1 MPIFVFY
8 LWRHL
13 WQTFRTA
20 ANFLYNSSF
29 SRNTRFL
36 ISGQVFNQSLQKL
49 VQMKST
55 CFKTLKLQNF
65 MRLLSQN
72 IAVLTPVVTQST
84 QNWLELGPFL
94 TKFVVNDV
102 ITRKQGIGRHQD
114 FVMFKNWHE
123 KWIAFLKYFMVID
136 TDLSNTVGT

>member
-1 MPIFVFY
+1 
-8 LWRHL
+8 
-13 WQTFRTA
+13 
-20 ANFLYNSSF
+20 
-29 SRNTRFL
+29 
-36 ISGQVFNQSLQKL
+36 
-49 VQMKST
+49 
-55 CFKTLKLQNF
+55 

-114 FVMFKNWHE
+114 FVMFKN
-123 KWIAFLKYFMVID
+123 
-136 TDLSNTVGT
+136 